1 MKLRNVIYKTEN
13 IVLQEVRKS
22 SSKTCIIMWSG
33 YSLSVNENN
42 KVIYKDPLLFPPK
55 GKQYGDYTVL
65 SLFYTFECKGLD
77 ISGKE
82 LANYINNNMNQYDN
96 IILHGHSKCG
106 SCFVN
111 LAKWLEREVAI
122 VSVSAPLNNFGTPIA
137 NKKVFDS
144 RLNFIEK
151 IFFHKIFSNHN
162 VDKDLCENSEFLT
175 NLNMHYLHK
184 HRYQIVVSVC
194 GKFTL
199 NPVQL
204 FLTWVDKAKGING
217 DGIIPKCS
225 QIPKDESFIQ
235 ISATHADSMD
245 KTIQIVKD
253 FL

>member
-111 LAKWLEREVAI
+111 LA
-122 VSVSAPLNNFGTPIA
+122 
-137 NKKVFDS
+137 
-144 RLNFIEK
+144 
-151 IFFHKIFSNHN
+151 
-162 VDKDLCENSEFLT
+162 
-175 NLNMHYLHK
+175 
-184 HRYQIVVSVC
+184 
-194 GKFTL
+194 
-199 NPVQL
+199 
-204 FLTWVDKAKGING
+204 NG
-217 DGIIPKCS
+217 
-225 QIPKDESFIQ
+225 
-235 ISATHADSMD
+235 
-245 KTIQIVKD
+245 
-253 FL
+253 

>member
-1 MKLRNVIYKTEN
+1 MWKLFC
-13 IVLQEVRKS
+13 QS
-22 SSKTCIIMWSG
+22 S
-33 YSLSVNENN
+33 
-42 KVIYKDPLLFPPK
+42 
-55 GKQYGDYTVL
+55 
-65 SLFYTFECKGLD
+65 
-77 ISGKE
+77 
-82 LANYINNNMNQYDN
+82 
-96 IILHGHSKCG
+96 
-106 SCFVN
+106 
-111 LAKWLEREVAI
+111 KWLEREVAI